1 MTKTLVLSAV
11 VYASINASVLSGF
24 QNLSQGYKHRMSSNA
39 KACIFIANV
48 ANYLL
53 EIVSITQKEYLF
65 FSRFC
70 FTCLRCTTKRSGLD
84 YYNMDTDLLCTEL

>member
-11 VYASINASVLSGF
+11 VYASINASVLSSF

-53 EIVSITQKEYLF
+53 EIVSITQKVPLF
-65 FSRFC
+65 FSFL
-70 FTCLRCTTKRSGLD
+70 FYMSPV
-84 YYNMDTDLLCTEL
+84 YYEEVRVRLL

>member
-1 MTKTLVLSAV
+1 MSKTLVLSAV
-11 VYASINASVLSGF
+11 VYASINASVLRGF

-53 EIVSITQKEYLF
+53 EIVSITQKVPLF
-65 FSRFC
+65 FSFL
-70 FTCLRCTTKRSGLD
+70 FYMSPV
-84 YYNMDTDLLCTEL
+84 YYEEVRVRLL